1 MQLKFGRENRFHIRG
16 HEATVSVTLD
26 YTAAV
31 QFRSF
36 QHLNARKGHSRLGT
50 LVYALFAGGT
60 YFARI
65 STVHLST
72 LDTFSPRTTHMDYTL
87 PNGGYNCWL
96 CGGGDK

>member
-1 MQLKFGRENRFHIRG
+1 MQLKFGRENRFHTRG

-50 LVYALFAGGT
+50 LVYALFASGT